1 MTNTRKTPAKNPA
14 TWSQQEL
21 SYLRREFPT
30 RPTAEIAAQLG
41 RTYQAIAI
49 KAHLLGLKKQR
60 RGIIWTRSMLKLLKD
75 YFPHMFNKPLA
86 KWIGVSD
93 RSLIRKARELGL
105 EKRPGFLDDRREEIS
120 DLARTS
126 LKKAYR
132 EGRLKSTFKKG
143 ERNNPAGEF
152 KKGHVESL
160 ETKVKRSAA
169 EKAAWKRRKQ
179 REQFRKDYNI
189 NNN

>member
-60 RGIIWTRSMLKLLKD
+60 RGIIWTPSMLKLLKD

-132 EGRLKSTFKKG
+132 EGNT
-143 ERNNPAGEF
+143 AGEF